1 MKLLALDTATELCSA
16 ALWLDGLWREL
27 DEVRPRGHGELVLP
41 MIERL
46 LAEAGLRLQ
55 QLDAIAFGRGPGAF
69 TGVRLAVSVAQGLGF
84 SVGLPLI
91 PISNLRAIA
100 AQAMGLPQAPTR
112 VLVCQ
117 DARMG
122 EVYWGCFEQSDLLA
136 SPLGHESVSAP
147 VEVLLPP
154 SWSGAPVSGAGS
166 GFLAYP
172 TSLVA
177 GAGVLSDVFDR
188 LQPRAREIAALA
200 ARDGLAHA
208 VPPEQAQPVYLRDE
222 VARIPAANPGAGPS
236 RN

>member
-1 MKLLALDTATELCSA
+1 VKLLALDTATELCSA
-16 ALWLDGLWREL
+16 ALWLDGRWHEL
-27 DEVRPRGHGELVLP
+27 DEVRARGHGELVLP

-46 LAEAGLRLQ
+46 LAETGLRLQ

-91 PISNLRAIA
+91 PISDLRAIA
-100 AQAMGLPQAPTR
+100 AQAMGLPQAPAR

-122 EVYWGCFEQSDLLA
+122 EVYWGCFERSEQLA

-147 VEVLLPP
+147 TEVLLPP
-154 SWSGAPVSGAGS
+154 TWSGAPVSGAGS

-177 GAGVLSDVFDR
+177 CTRSLSDVFER
-188 LQPRAREIAALA
+188 LRPRAREIASLA

-208 VPPEQAQPVYLRDE
+208 VPPELAQPVYLRDE
-222 VARIPAANPGAGPS
+222 VARIPGANSGARRS